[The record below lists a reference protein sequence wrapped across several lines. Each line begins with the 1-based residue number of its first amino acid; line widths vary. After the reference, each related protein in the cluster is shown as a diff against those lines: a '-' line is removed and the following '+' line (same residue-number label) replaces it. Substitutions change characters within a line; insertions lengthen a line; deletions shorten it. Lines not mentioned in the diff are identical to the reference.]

1 MDKNV
6 YLIHGSDR
14 FIIKTKLDQIVKKF
28 NVDEFNITTYDA
40 EEQNIADAI
49 DDASTIPFMSDL
61 KIIIIKSAYF
71 VSTEKPK
78 KEIKHDLDALSR
90 YISNPFETSIL
101 IISAPYPK
109 LDERKAITKMLKKH
123 ADVIKCEPM
132 KVEDLRDWI
141 KRQLGNKNKRID
153 RDALEEFISRVEHN
167 TEVAVSEMKKLLS
180 YTEDIDHVDLGI
192 IKRVITKS
200 IEDNVYEISN
210 AILSGKRSKAIEAYV
225 DLVGYGEDPLSILSM
240 LVNKYREILQVKLL
254 QGQGRNKD
262 SIAEYYNVSSG
273 RAYYMVK
280 NAGSV
285 NVDVV
290 TKHLKRLEEVDI
302 NIKTG
307 KMDKKIA
314 LELFILGT

>member
-14 FIIKTKLDQIVKKF
+14 FIIKTKVDQIVKKF
-28 NVDEFNITTYDA
+28 NIDEYNITAYDA
-40 EEQNIADAI
+40 EETNIADAI
-49 DDASTIPFMSDL
+49 NDASTIPFMSDL
-61 KIIIIKSAYF
+61 KIVIIRSAYF
-71 VSTEKPK
+71 ISTEKPK

-90 YISNPFETSIL
+90 YVANPFETTIL
-101 IISAPYPK
+101 IISAPYAK

-123 ADVIKCEPM
+123 SDVTKCEPM
-132 KVEDLRDWI
+132 KVEDLRGWI

-180 YTEDIDHVDLGI
+180 YTEDIDHVDLSI

-200 IEDNVYEISN
+200 IEDNIYEISN
-210 AILSGKRSKAIEAYV
+210 AILSGNRSKALEAYG

-254 QGQGRNKD
+254 QKSGKD
-262 SIAEYYNVSSG
+262 KNAIAEYYNCSSG

-285 NVDVV
+285 QIETV
-290 TKHLKRLEEVDI
+290 THHLKRLEEVDVK
-302 NIKTG
+302 IKTG
-307 KMDKKIA
+307 KMDKKIG